1 MIWTIILTIG
11 FIITI
16 YSFCHDNNDI
26 VSLLAP
32 FTIGGFL
39 FILIFIASAHV
50 GVDVQIQH
58 NNVKYEALC
67 YKMETIDSDW
77 EDFSKSDVANE
88 IKVWNEEVYSYRYW
102 SKSPWT
108 NWFYNKKIADEMK
121 IIDFNKFDLEGE
133 SEEKNES

>member
-1 MIWTIILTIG
+1 MIWTIISVIG

-16 YSFCHDNNDI
+16 CLLTSRYGDSIDI
-26 VSLLAP
+26 GMGLAP
-32 FTIGGFL
+32 FTISGFIA
-39 FILIFIASAHV
+39 ILIFIASAHV

-58 NNVKYEALC
+58 NNVKYESLC
-67 YKMETIDSDW
+67 YKMEIINSDW

-88 IKVWNEEVYSYRYW
+88 IKDWNRKVYSYKYW

-121 IIDFNKFDLEGE
+121 IVDFNRLDLEGE
-133 SEEKNES
+133 NNN